1 MSGKMPPQSDEEA
14 LGSGSLMTSSG
25 HAPAEVATDDLLG
38 LASPAVAPV
47 AAASPAPSSS
57 SWFGRK
63 GNKNKSSSTADADMN
78 ITNGAPQAFDAS
90 SDFVSIDDDINAL
103 AAELTKGA
111 MELETAKSMKLN
123 DAYVSLETMR
133 HANLEIELGQFDI
146 RRCVQCVRDL
156 SCSQRPSTP
165 YSVTTRYKNKMFK
178 HKLCLMCGSPTCTKH
193 SDPSFKKSKVVICTE
208 CAPLFSLDFVVEC
221 VALGNEPS
229 EESAKNQRH
238 QINHIID
245 VYDRIQI
252 MLEYSAQFIDE
263 VAEKLEHTTKKEDK
277 IGLSANSAGVMSGVA
292 GVAAAAAFV
301 TPAGPP
307 LLIASLFFGGAAQM
321 TSSGTKMVNY
331 RSTPSK
337 MAFRIISL
345 YNLVKSILTVTTVL
359 RDALLND
366 HIDLEKY
373 VENMIKETEHAVLE
387 MKTGFEDEE
396 EENDLTDE
404 DETVDEDWDD
414 ESSWSSF
421 ESGNGSVTSAR
432 SASVSMRSHACSL
445 AKIDESSELGG
456 NKGQN
461 PKTSVSGFDNL
472 FATDEDGK
480 NGGKKTISKQE
491 QSAIDEEKLKK
502 AISEAEANLSKR
514 KLRSKNEA
522 PPTPEV
528 ANGTKVSPSK
538 QEQIDE
544 LKKSDHFMER
554 EDKIG
559 KLARFYSR
567 SSLTTTSL
575 VGAAAATAMAGAAL
589 SLVHVV
595 FEANALAATIK
606 RIQAGSPSKRAKALR
621 MIKEDLQNLPKTNV
635 IAEQWEKYLEVLR
648 EKQTKGGTSE
658 LGQIAEHEDNSQI
671 GDTEED
677 DLD

>member
-1 MSGKMPPQSDEEA
+1 MPPQTDDEA
-14 LGSGSLMTSSG
+14 LGSGSLTTPSR
-25 HAPAEVATDDLLG
+25 HVPAKVATDDLLG
-38 LASPAVAPV
+38 LAYPTESPV
-47 AAASPAPSSS
+47 AAAAPASTPSSGS

-63 GNKNKSSSTADADMN
+63 GSTNKSSSTTSADM
-78 ITNGAPQAFDAS
+78 TNANSVPQAFDAS

-123 DAYVSLETMR
+123 EAYVSLETMR
-133 HANLEIELGQFDI
+133 HANLEIELGQFDR
-146 RRCVQCVRDL
+146 RRCVQCVREL

-193 SDPSFKKSKVVICTE
+193 SDPSFKKSKVVICSA
-208 CAPLFSLDFVVEC
+208 CAPLFSLDFVVQC
-221 VALGNEPS
+221 VALGNEAS
-229 EESAKNQRH
+229 EESARDQRH

-321 TSSGTKMVNY
+321 TTSGTKMVNY

-366 HIDLEKY
+366 RIDLEKY

-387 MKTGFEDEE
+387 MKTGFEDDEE
-396 EENDLTDE
+396 DDSVDG

-421 ESGNGSVTSAR
+421 ESGNGSVSSAR
-432 SASVSMRSHACSL
+432 STGVSMRSHTTCSL

-456 NKGQN
+456 NKGQH
-461 PKTSVSGFDNL
+461 PKTGVSGFDNL
-472 FATDEDGK
+472 FATDEIAK
-480 NGGKKTISKQE
+480 NTISRQE
-491 QSAIDEEKLKK
+491 QIAIDEAKLKT

-514 KLRSKNEA
+514 KLRSKNEV
-522 PPTPEV
+522 PPTPEIS
-528 ANGTKVSPSK
+528 NGTKTSPSK

-544 LKKSDHFMER
+544 LKKSEHFMER
-554 EDKIG
+554 DDKIG

-595 FEANALAATIK
+595 FEANALAGTIK

-621 MIKEDLQNLPKTNV
+621 MIKEDLVNLPKTNV

-648 EKQTKGGTSE
+648 QKQVKSCTSE
-658 LGQIAEHEDNSQI
+658 LDQIDEQEGKTQL